1 MAKQQAAPTPTQ
13 IIKSWSLRRY
23 SLLHEAHKKSK
34 GQDKMVELSAT
45 KRYFY
50 LSHAGCKCL
59 HPPSGSYLWR
69 CCPGT
74 AERGSSSYFYR
85 TQRNWTGSDP
95 ASNDHYN
102 THTYI
107 HGRMRRCDSSEH
119 NHSDHSVSAWGI
131 IFMHAIKP
139 KLWLIYDRLSN
150 SDIKKGVQWNYFIT
164 SDRSLFYADT
174 SRHHSALSEPTEPTR
189 QVMN

>member
-1 MAKQQAAPTPTQ
+1 MIQFTNAQPAQCCHLKAKQQAATTPTQ

-23 SLLHEAHKKSK
+23 ALLHETHKKSK

-45 KRYFY
+45 TRYFY
-50 LSHAGCKCL
+50 LFPAGCKCL

-102 THTYI
+102 THTYT
-107 HGRMRRCDSSEH
+107 G
-119 NHSDHSVSAWGI
+119 AWGGVTVVTI
-131 IFMHAIKP
+131 ITPITLFLLEVQFSCMQLILSYDKFMTD
-139 KLWLIYDRLSN
+139 W
-150 SDIKKGVQWNYFIT
+150 VT
-164 SDRSLFYADT
+164 VT
-174 SRHHSALSEPTEPTR
+174 
-189 QVMN
+189 

>member
-1 MAKQQAAPTPTQ
+1 
-13 IIKSWSLRRY
+13 
-23 SLLHEAHKKSK
+23 
-34 GQDKMVELSAT
+34 MVALSAT
-45 KRYFY
+45 TRYFY
-50 LSHAGCKCL
+50 LFPAGCKCL

-102 THTYI
+102 THTYTGAWGGVTVVTI
-107 HGRMRRCDSSEH
+107 ITPIT
-119 NHSDHSVSAWGI
+119 VSAWGT
-131 IFMHAIKP
+131 IFIHAINS

-150 SDIKKGVQWNYFIT
+150 SDIKKESSETISSHLIGVCVMPT
-164 SDRSLFYADT
+164 LADT
-174 SRHHSALSEPTEPTR
+174 TVLSLSWQSLLDKSWIKYRFIPLCS
-189 QVMN
+189 VV